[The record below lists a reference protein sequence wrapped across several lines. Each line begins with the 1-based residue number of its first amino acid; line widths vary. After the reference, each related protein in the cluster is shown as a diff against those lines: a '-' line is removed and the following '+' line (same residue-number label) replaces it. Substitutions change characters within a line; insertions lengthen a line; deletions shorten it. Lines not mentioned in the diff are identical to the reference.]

1 MLHKVIGVEA
11 VNVLYLYRPDQGATP
26 RLEPRL
32 FAALPHASLTALPEA
47 AELLLLDTGP
57 IELEEMA

>member
-1 MLHKVIGVEA
+1 
-11 VNVLYLYRPDQGATP
+11 
-26 RLEPRL
+26 L
-32 FAALPHASLTALPEA
+32 FVALPQASLTALPEA